1 MLFRWASDSIDHTY
15 INCSFT
21 MPYMIKLNDFY
32 TSSFST
38 ILILIVYLGAE
49 VETPTLVQEPEI
61 VPVKAAT
68 VGNNSEQG

>member
-1 MLFRWASDSIDHTY
+1 
-15 INCSFT
+15 